1 MSLKDKAKAK
11 VKKKAKNKLKKAA
24 FAVIKPFLPYI
35 IIFLVLLFAFCTVID
50 AIFVDDV
57 QQDESS
63 MSEEEKG
70 VRSEC
75 ISKASFL
82 NMCHNFLDG
91 TETTELLDM
100 DGREN
105 DKQIQWSHLYALM
118 AFHNM
123 ADGSKLDSNLLEKVA
138 QYFESTFKYE
148 TYKIKTETTTT
159 TKDENGNEKTE
170 TSTTEQT
177 VYLLIESDTIMG
189 HYKYNYEEKT
199 YTEGN
204 SKTTKKVFVG
214 EELLGEKYERLRNYL
229 KNNLHVRAE
238 DIETDIQVVVQAS
251 TGYYEGKE
259 NTAWLQGNSSSSTII
274 TNGKGLVPKGM
285 FTWPIPGY
293 TTITSPF
300 GMRVHPIT
308 RGL

>member
-1 MSLKDKAKAK
+1 MSLKSKAKELLK
-11 VKKKAKNKLKKAA
+11 RKAKSKLKKAA
-24 FAVIKPFLPYI
+24 FSVIKPFLPYI

-50 AIFVDDV
+50 AIFVDNV

-63 MSEEEKG
+63 MSQEEKEI
-70 VRSEC
+70 RTSC
-75 ISKASFL
+75 INKASFL

-91 TETTELLDM
+91 NSTTSLLDM
-100 DGREN
+100 DSREN

-123 ADGSKLDSNLLEKVA
+123 SDGSKLDENLLEKISKH
-138 QYFESTFKYE
+138 FESTFKYE
-148 TYKIKTETTTT
+148 TYKIKTETTTI
-159 TKDENGNEKTE
+159 TKDENENETTNIT
-170 TSTTEQT
+170 TSEQT

-199 YTEGN
+199 ITDGN
-204 SKTTKKVFVG
+204 TKTTKKVYIG
-214 EELLGEKYERLRNYL
+214 EELIGEKYERLKKYL
-229 KNNLHVRAE
+229 KINLHIRPE
-238 DIETDIQVVVQAS
+238 DIDTDVQVVIQAS
-251 TGYYEGKE
+251 NGYYEGKE
-259 NTAWLQGNSSSSTII
+259 NTAWLQEDSSSSTII
-274 TNGKGLVPKGM
+274 TNGKGLIPKGM

-308 RGL
+308 RCL

>member
-1 MSLKDKAKAK
+1 
-11 VKKKAKNKLKKAA
+11 
-24 FAVIKPFLPYI
+24 
-35 IIFLVLLFAFCTVID
+35 
-50 AIFVDDV
+50 
-57 QQDESS
+57 
-63 MSEEEKG
+63 
-70 VRSEC
+70 
-75 ISKASFL
+75 
-82 NMCHNFLDG
+82 
-91 TETTELLDM
+91 
-100 DGREN
+100 
-105 DKQIQWSHLYALM
+105 
-118 AFHNM
+118 
-123 ADGSKLDSNLLEKVA
+123 
-138 QYFESTFKYE
+138 
-148 TYKIKTETTTT
+148 
-159 TKDENGNEKTE
+159 
-170 TSTTEQT
+170 
-177 VYLLIESDTIMG
+177 MG

-199 YTEGN
+199 TTEGN

-229 KNNLHVRAE
+229 KNNLHIRAE

-308 RGL
+308 RCL

>member
-1 MSLKDKAKAK
+1 MSLKDKAKAE

-138 QYFESTFKYE
+138 KYFESTFKYE
-148 TYKIKTETTTT
+148 TYKIKTETTVT

-177 VYLLIESDTIMG
+177 VYLLVESDTIMG

-199 YTEGN
+199 TLDGN

-259 NTAWLQGNSSSSTII
+259 NTAWLQGNSSYNTII
-274 TNGKGLVPKGM
+274 TNGKGLIPKGM

-293 TTITSPF
+293 TSITSPF

-308 RGL
+308 RSI